1 MKFRMKVYRVQGELQ
16 NAVCDSEIVGRTFR
30 DEERGLKLE
39 IKESFYGKEE
49 VDADNVREML
59 KKATIAN
66 ISGERAVR
74 LAVEEG
80 IVDENRVLVI
90 GECPH
95 AQMVVL

>member
-1 MKFRMKVYRVQGELQ
+1 MRVYRVQGEVLV
-16 NAVCDSEIVGRTFR
+16 AVCDAEIVGKTFR
-30 DEERGLKLE
+30 DEEKGLKLE

-49 VDADNVREML
+49 VDADSVREML

-74 LAVEEG
+74 LAIEVG
-80 IVDENRVLVI
+80 IVDEDKVLVI